1 MHFTGRRD
9 TSGTSIKFWWP
20 VRLTRMFAKETFP
33 VINGYVIST
42 DNARLDIPAIHDYL
56 SNRSYWGQGR
66 TIEAVRKSIENSLCF
81 GIYDKDN
88 QLAGFA
94 RVVSD
99 FTIFAYLLDL
109 FVLEGHRKRGLG
121 KWFVENIVNDPVFK
135 DIRFWRLDTK
145 DAHELYR
152 KYGFREPAFPE
163 KIMEKR
169 NVANLS
175 LHSVIDSQPLK
186 CV

>member
-1 MHFTGRRD
+1 M
-9 TSGTSIKFWWP
+9 
-20 VRLTRMFAKETFP
+20 
-33 VINGYVIST
+33 INGYEIST
-42 DNARLDIPAIHDYL
+42 DKARLDILAIHDYL

-66 TIEAVRKSIENSLCF
+66 TIETVRKSIENSLCF

-88 QLAGFA
+88 RLAGFA

-99 FTIFAYLLDL
+99 FVIFAYLLDL
-109 FVLEGHRKRGLG
+109 FIFEEHRKLGLG
-121 KWFVENIVNDPVFK
+121 KWLIEYIITDQVFK

-152 KYGFREPAFPE
+152 KYGFMEPAFPE

-175 LHSVIDSQPLK
+175 LQPTAK
-186 CV
+186 SRVV

>member
-1 MHFTGRRD
+1 MRPLNSPFANKKG
-9 TSGTSIKFWWP
+9 
-20 VRLTRMFAKETFP
+20 LT
-33 VINGYVIST
+33 VIDGYVIST
-42 DNARLDIPAIHDYL
+42 DKTKLDVPAIHDYL
-56 SNRSYWGQGR
+56 CNRSYWGQGR
-66 TIEAVRKSIENSLCF
+66 TIETVLKSIENSLCF
-81 GIYDKDN
+81 GIYDRDN
-88 QLAGFA
+88 KLAGFA

-109 FVLEGHRKRGLG
+109 FILEEHRKRGLG

-145 DAHELYR
+145 DAHELYK

-175 LHSVIDSQPLK
+175 LQPTANSH
-186 CV
+186 VG

>member
-1 MHFTGRRD
+1 MHD
-9 TSGTSIKFWWP
+9 
-20 VRLTRMFAKETFP
+20 
-33 VINGYVIST
+33 GYMIST
-42 DNARLDIPAIHDYL
+42 DKARLDVAAIHDYL
-56 SNRSYWGQGR
+56 CNRSYWGKGR
-66 TIEAVRKSIENSLCF
+66 SVELVQKSIENSLCY
-81 GIYDKDN
+81 GLYDKKK

-109 FVLEGHRKRGLG
+109 FILEGHRKRGLG
-121 KWFVENIVNDPVFK
+121 KGLVDRIVNDPVFK
-135 DIRFWRLDTK
+135 DIKFWRLDTK

-169 NVANLS
+169 NVA
-175 LHSVIDSQPLK
+175 PLT
-186 CV
+186 VNYGG

>member
-1 MHFTGRRD
+1 MID
-9 TSGTSIKFWWP
+9 
-20 VRLTRMFAKETFP
+20 
-33 VINGYVIST
+33 GYVIST
-42 DNARLDIPAIHDYL
+42 DKARLDIPAIHDYL

-66 TIEAVRKSIENSLCF
+66 TIETVLKSIENSLCF
-81 GIYDKDN
+81 GIYDKAN
-88 QLAGFA
+88 HLAGFA

-109 FVLEGHRKRGLG
+109 FILESHRKRGLG
-121 KWFVENIVNDPVFK
+121 KCFVEHIVNDQIFK

-163 KIMEKR
+163 KIMERR
-169 NVANLS
+169 NFANLS
-175 LHSVIDSQPLK
+175 LQPTANSR
-186 CV
+186 VG

>member
-1 MHFTGRRD
+1 LFANKKG
-9 TSGTSIKFWWP
+9 
-20 VRLTRMFAKETFP
+20 LT
-33 VINGYVIST
+33 VIDGYMIST
-42 DNARLDIPAIHDYL
+42 DKARLDIPAIHDYL
-56 SNRSYWGQGR
+56 CNRSYWGQGR
-66 TIEAVRKSIENSLCF
+66 TIETVRKSIENSLCF

-109 FVLEGHRKRGLG
+109 FILEGHRKRGLG
-121 KWFVENIVNDPVFK
+121 KWFVERIVNDSVFK

-145 DAHELYR
+145 DAHELY
-152 KYGFREPAFPE
+152 KKFGFREPAFPE

-169 NVANLS
+169 NVANL
-175 LHSVIDSQPLK
+175 PLQLAANSR
-186 CV
+186 VG